1 MIWYNL
7 TMPKISLNSLKTKF
21 ETGDRPS
28 GQDYVD
34 LIDTLA
40 AQATDLGTDG
50 NNENTVY
57 GIENYTVLETLNTS
71 QWRTIHY
78 VVGVSYTAN
87 GANKY
92 YATQI
97 SVLIDGQNVN
107 INEYGVLDND
117 GDIGTVDVSRN
128 GNTLT
133 LSVTPNNAIR
143 PITVRYFR
151 TGLKA

>member
-1 MIWYNL
+1 MAKINL
-7 TMPKISLNSLKTKF
+7 NTLKTRF
-21 ETGDRPS
+21 ETGDRPT
-28 GQDYVD
+28 GEDYIN

-50 NNENTVY
+50 NNENIVY
-57 GIENYTVLETLNTS
+57 GIENYTVLETLNAA
-71 QWRTIHY
+71 QWRMVHY
-78 VVGVSYTAN
+78 VVGISYTAD

-97 SVLIDGQNVN
+97 SVLIDGQNIN

-117 GDIGTVDVSRN
+117 GDIGTVNVSRN

-133 LSVTPNNAIR
+133 LSVTPNNVIR

>member
-1 MIWYNL
+1 MA
-7 TMPKISLNSLKTKF
+7 KVSLSNIKTRF

-28 GQDYVD
+28 GTDYVD

-40 AQATDLGTDG
+40 AQATDLGSDG
-50 NNENTVY
+50 NNENTIY
-57 GIENYTVLETLNTS
+57 GIENYTVLETLS
-71 QWRTIHY
+71 ASSWRTLKY
-78 VVGVSYTAN
+78 VIGISYVSG

-92 YATQI
+92 YATEL
-97 SVLIDGQNVN
+97 SVLIDGTNVN
-107 INEYGVLDND
+107 VSEYAVIDND

-133 LSVTPNNAIR
+133 LSVTPNPAIR

>member
-1 MIWYNL
+1 MAKINL
-7 TMPKISLNSLKTKF
+7 NTLKTKF

-28 GQDYVD
+28 GADYVD

-40 AQATDLGTDG
+40 AQATDLGSDG
-50 NNENTVY
+50 NNENTIY
-57 GIENYTVLETLNTS
+57 GIENYTILETINAS
-71 QWRTIHY
+71 QWRTINY
-78 VVGVSYTAN
+78 VVGISHTAS

-107 INEYGVLDND
+107 ISEYGIIDND
-117 GDIGTVDVSRN
+117 GEIGTVNVSRD

-133 LSVTPNNAIR
+133 LSVTPNPAIR

>member
-1 MIWYNL
+1 MA
-7 TMPKISLNSLKTKF
+7 KVSLSNIKTRF

-28 GQDYVD
+28 GADYVD

-40 AQATDLGTDG
+40 AQATDLGSDG
-50 NNENTVY
+50 NNENTIY
-57 GIENYTVLETLNTS
+57 GIENYTVLETLS
-71 QWRTIHY
+71 ASSWRMLKY
-78 VVGVSYTAN
+78 VIGISHVSG

-92 YATQI
+92 YATEL
-97 SVLIDGQNVN
+97 SVLIDGTNVN
-107 INEYGVLDND
+107 VSEYAVIDND

-133 LSVTPNNAIR
+133 LSVTPNPAIR

>member
-1 MIWYNL
+1 MA
-7 TMPKISLNSLKTKF
+7 KVSLSNIKTRF
-21 ETGDRPS
+21 ETGDRPT
-28 GQDYVD
+28 GADYVD

-57 GIENYTVLETLNTS
+57 GIENSTVLETLNAS
-71 QWRTIHY
+71 QWRIVKY
-78 VVGVSYTAN
+78 VIGISHTAN
-87 GANKY
+87 NANKY
-92 YATQI
+92 YATEL
-97 SVLIDGQNVN
+97 SVLIDKEDLNVS
-107 INEYGVLDND
+107 EYAVLDSD
-117 GDIGTVDVSRN
+117 GDIGTVNVSRN

-133 LSVTPNNAIR
+133 LSVTPNPAIR

>member
-1 MIWYNL
+1 MAK
-7 TMPKISLNSLKTKF
+7 TSLNSLKTRF
-21 ETGDRPS
+21 ETGDRPT
-28 GQDYVD
+28 GVDYVD

-50 NNENTVY
+50 NNENVVY
-57 GIENYTVLETLNTS
+57 GIENYTVLETIDAS
-71 QWRTIHY
+71 QWRMVKY
-78 VVGVSYTAN
+78 VIGINHTAN
-87 GANKY
+87 GENKY
-92 YATQI
+92 YATEL
-97 SVLIDGQNVN
+97 SVLIDGTNVN
-107 INEYGVLDND
+107 VSEYAVLDND